1 MKFKYIIIFFNILI
15 IFVLSFVAVLPFA
28 VFGMDM
34 TAAFWQS
41 AWPLALVLIASL
53 AGLNSFF
60 LMNRRLFMLLER
72 EDWPALTEYL
82 ENKIYHK
89 GYYASRHVRLLLN
102 SYLVLSDFGGALQ
115 LENKVAIAKPALLDA
130 NAIIFGAARIL
141 GGDARAAADFFQL
154 RLEKGKIKE
163 AQWLRW
169 YYGFSLVLARLF
181 DRAEEEF
188 RALVLSSNEPL
199 ITGLSA
205 FFLSGTLL
213 KYSVNQ
219 AECRSLAV
227 KGRERVVKALKN
239 GEGWKRQAARIE
251 TEVHA
256 AIIKKYI
263 DEAGAWLFKE

>member
-1 MKFKYIIIFFNILI
+1 MKFKFIVIFFNILI
-15 IFVLSFVAVLPFA
+15 IFVLSFVAVLPFV
-28 VFGMDM
+28 VFGADM
-34 TAAFWQS
+34 AAAFWQS
-41 AWPLALVLIASL
+41 AWPLALILILSL
-53 AGLNSFF
+53 AVLNAFF
-60 LMNRRLFMLLER
+60 LINRRLFTLLER

-82 ENKIYHK
+82 EKKIYHA
-89 GYYASRHVRLLLN
+89 GHYSSRHVRLLLH

-130 NAIIFGAARIL
+130 NAIVFGAARIL

-154 RLEKGKIKE
+154 RLEKGKVKE
-163 AQWLRW
+163 VQWLRW
-169 YYGFSLVLARLF
+169 YYGFSLVLARF
-181 DRAEEEF
+181 FERAEGEF
-188 RALVLSSNEPL
+188 RTLVGSSNEPL

-205 FFLSGTLL
+205 FFLSGILL

-227 KGRERVVKALKN
+227 KGRERVVKAFKN

-256 AIIKKYI
+256 VIIKKYI